1 MQKIFILLKA
11 LALLTICAGTALA
24 EPKSGFGLSVGGTS
38 NNLSGTTITGG
49 TAYSYSSTGLSTGI
63 DYQFAVSKSFSIN
76 PLMMSS
82 GEDFSGTTL
91 QSGTTGGH
99 GLIGVQLRYW
109 LDDFFIG
116 GHVAKYVELLSVAS
130 TVNGSTTT
138 TDTVGSGSGRGLVIG
153 WEPSGSKWFVMG
165 QVDSA
170 SISYLSA
177 DVKQTGARISVGYR
191 WK

>member
-1 MQKIFILLKA
+1 MQKIFTILKA
-11 LALLTICAGTALA
+11 LVLLTICSSTALA

-38 NNLSGTTITGG
+38 NNMSGTTIPGG
-49 TAYSYSSTGLSTGI
+49 VAYSYSSSGLSVGM

-76 PLMMSS
+76 PLLMSS
-82 GEDFSGTTL
+82 GEDAIGTTL
-91 QSGTTGGH
+91 QTGTVAGH
-99 GLIGVQLRYW
+99 GFLGLQLRYW
-109 LDDFFIG
+109 LDNFFIG
-116 GHVAKYVELLSVAS
+116 GHVGKYVELLSVAT

-138 TDTVGSGSGRGLVIG
+138 TDTVGSGSGRGIVIG
-153 WEPSGSKWFVMG
+153 WEPSSSKWFVMG